1 LVAVSGAEFCEAT
14 TRGGAGFNSTIAL
27 HGDLGVPSRGTP
39 AQPGPLRIRLG
50 LDFVEL
56 AIFPISIAQRPLPR
70 LQAAK
75 HGHLITAV
83 LVHFLNAPIAGR
95 DPILVD

>member
-56 AIFPISIAQRPLPR
+56 AIFPISIA
-70 LQAAK
+70 
-75 HGHLITAV
+75 AV